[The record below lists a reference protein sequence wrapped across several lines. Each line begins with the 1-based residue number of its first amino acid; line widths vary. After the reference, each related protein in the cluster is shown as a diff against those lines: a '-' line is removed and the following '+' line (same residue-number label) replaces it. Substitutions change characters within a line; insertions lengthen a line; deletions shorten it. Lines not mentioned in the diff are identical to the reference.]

1 MKKMKLFIFILL
13 AIISSFLFTTG
24 ILAYSKDTD
33 TITNTFTLTTE
44 LTRRISVTYY
54 SIYGNVKSQIK
65 DTKTTTYYIND
76 TILKTDL
83 LKNLQDYD
91 DVKIYIDNVEFTGTT
106 YTVTKNANI
115 EIDLIYTTTTFN
127 SIYVDL
133 NEKTFTGSNHLDTGI
148 HFQTQDTLDKDYDII
163 FDITYIDPANKTSG
177 QEQPTIM
184 NAKDEDN
191 NMYPGNVVR
200 LNTRSTDP
208 VQVSGRWNNNRMTKN
223 ITNDGTTMHVV
234 ITRRGGVVKGRVTT
248 DNSDS
253 GTFNEYNQNNWTINQ
268 YTNNTITFGARQIG
282 GSYDRFFIGKIE
294 NIQVLLFE

>member
-1 MKKMKLFIFILL
+1 MRKMKLFIFILL
-13 AIISSFLFTTG
+13 AIISSFLFTNG
-24 ILAYSKDTD
+24 IIAYTKATD
-33 TITNTFTLTTE
+33 SITNTFTLTTE

-54 SIYGNVKSQIK
+54 SIYGNVKTQVK
-65 DTKTTTYYIND
+65 NTKTTTYNIND

-148 HFQTQDTLDKDYDII
+148 YYQTQDALDKDYDII

-184 NAKDEDN
+184 TAKDEDN
-191 NMYPGNVVR
+191 TLYPGNVVR

-208 VQVSGRWNNNRMTKN
+208 LQVSGRWNNTRTTKN
-223 ITNDGTTMHVV
+223 ITTDGTTMHVI
-234 ITRRGGVVKGRVTT
+234 ITRRSGQVRGRVIT

-253 GTFNEYNQNNWTINQ
+253 GNFNLYNQNNWTINQ
-268 YTNNTITFGARQIG
+268 YTNNTVTFGARQVG
-282 GSYDRFFIGKIE
+282 GSYDRYFIGKIE